1 MAKDYGVSSSDMGGE
16 EKTDTPEVEAPMS
29 YSSKTRTT
37 FGRQTAWRSQSR
49 VLSKQ
54 NFGTVLNFDEDQQSP
69 GPESDKGASFG
80 GK

>member
-1 MAKDYGVSSSDMGGE
+1 MAKDYGVSPSSMGGE
-16 EKTDTPEVEAPMS
+16 EETDTPKTEAPLA

-37 FGRQTAWRSQSR
+37 FGRQTSWRSQAG

-54 NFGTVLNFDEDQQSP
+54 NFGTVLNFDDDQQTP

-80 GK
+80 KA

>member
-16 EKTDTPEVEAPMS
+16 ETDTPKPESPMS

-37 FGRQTAWRSQSR
+37 FGRQTAWRSQPG

-54 NFGTVLNFDEDQQSP
+54 NFGTVLSFDDDQQAP

-80 GK
+80 KN